1 MDDGACSGTGV
12 SADARG
18 DALAL
23 GESVLFSVDSLDD
36 LARWRDEV
44 VDQRRQAIL
53 GKSAAADAASRA
65 NDGTGARVAQ
75 SVAISRLEALLE
87 AAIDRMRGNGELAI
101 DADPARL
108 ATALTAALHG
118 GSLLAKTA
126 QEISKLEIPLDLA
139 MSYVRSH
146 SVR

>member
-1 MDDGACSGTGV
+1 MDHGACSGAGAV
-12 SADARG
+12 ADTPG

-23 GESVLFSVDSLDD
+23 GESVLCSLDSLDD

-44 VDQRRQAIL
+44 VNQRRQAIL
-53 GKSAAADAASRA
+53 GISAAADAAGRGS
-65 NDGTGARVAQ
+65 DGTGAGVAQ

-118 GSLLAKTA
+118 GSLLAKTT
-126 QEISKLEIPLDLA
+126 QDISRLEIPLDLA
-139 MSYVRSH
+139 LSDVRSH
-146 SVR
+146 SAR